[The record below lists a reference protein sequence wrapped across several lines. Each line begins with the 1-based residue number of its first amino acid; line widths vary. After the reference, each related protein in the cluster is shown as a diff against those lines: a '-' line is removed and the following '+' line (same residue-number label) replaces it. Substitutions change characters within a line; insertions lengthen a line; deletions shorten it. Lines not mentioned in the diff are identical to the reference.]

1 MIINGKETNAKE
13 FAYDG
18 CHKIY
23 LIEDNKDKEMA
34 LDLNYEIRPIEEL
47 ERTFECSCSLR
58 FIHNWKLD
66 KTYVAQFEDAI
77 FEE

>member
-1 MIINGKETNAKE
+1 MKINGIEVLGEK

-23 LIEDNKDKEMA
+23 VIEDKD
-34 LDLNYEIRPIEEL
+34 DEIDAEAHGYVIFPIEKL
-47 ERTFECSCSLR
+47 PIAYYNSCSLR

-66 KTYVAQFEDAI
+66 KTYVPQFEDAI
-77 FEE
+77 FTE